1 MRPPPHSPRPTFRA
15 GCKAGGTAAVT
26 TLQEGRPPS
35 HPQSGTSRLLE
46 GAGLAPWRGAAG
58 SGSTA
63 KPKGE
68 PGVLSVIRSHC
79 RGPDAGRRGG
89 AGGQGS
95 LSRGQG
101 EPVTSTGRGRSPDS
115 DGRGRVGRRPGRRGW
130 AGRALTKSSVRLP
143 IIHLPVIHPSIHH
156 PSIHPLSIYHLSIFH
171 QLIFKNV
178 LNMVASC
185 GLCSLTLIK
194 RYFKI
199 LF

>member
-68 PGVLSVIRSHC
+68 PGVLSAIRSHC
-79 RGPDAGRRGG
+79 RGPDDRAPWRSWRT
-89 AGGQGS
+89 GQ
-95 LSRGQG
+95 
-101 EPVTSTGRGRSPDS
+101 PVAR
-115 DGRGRVGRRPGRRGW
+115 
-130 AGRALTKSSVRLP
+130 AGRACHQDGPGPQSRFRRKRESRTQTRETGLGWTCTHQ
-143 IIHLPVIHPSIHH
+143 IICPSAYHPSTCHPSIYPSSIY
-156 PSIHPLSIYHLSIFH
+156 PSIIYLSSLYLS
-171 QLIFKNV
+171 
-178 LNMVASC
+178 S
-185 GLCSLTLIK
+185 T
-194 RYFKI
+194 YF
-199 LF
+199 